1 MEKDLQQVEQRLA
14 DLEGLVAAMLFL
26 GEHADDEELAS
37 LRACT
42 VSLLHLMS
50 DAISAAN
57 RDLAHSVRN
66 IRMKDQNGAF
76 RPSSTANA

>member
-26 GEHADDEELAS
+26 GEHADDEELS
-37 LRACT
+37 NMRACT

-50 DAISAAN
+50 DAITAAG
-57 RDLAHSVRN
+57 RDIARAEAARRSLAGMSNV
-66 IRMKDQNGAF
+66 GAES
-76 RPSSTANA
+76 PCG